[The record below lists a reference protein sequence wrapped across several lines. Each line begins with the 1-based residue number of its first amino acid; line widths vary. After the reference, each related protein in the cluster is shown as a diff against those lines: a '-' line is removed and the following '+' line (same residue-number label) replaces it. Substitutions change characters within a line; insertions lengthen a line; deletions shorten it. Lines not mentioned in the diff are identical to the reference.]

1 MMLSEAALE
10 CHVEVEV
17 EVETEARPTIG
28 SDPMPLET
36 HCTCGKDG
44 TSLSKES
51 LIQLHHAI
59 LLSSHFAVS
68 IDLPN
73 KTNSEAL
80 IEVALAW

>member
-1 MMLSEAALE
+1 MTLSEAALE
-10 CHVEVEV
+10 CHVDVEV
-17 EVETEARPTIG
+17 EARPT
-28 SDPMPLET
+28 T
-36 HCTCGKDG
+36 G
-44 TSLSKES
+44 TQCRWRLIAHVGRMGQHSQMT

-59 LLSSHFAVS
+59 LLSSCFAVS